1 MTPQDD
7 NTDAQAAE
15 MMRRTQIEAA
25 TNAMADAI
33 AMASGRPE
41 DAELIAQGYRELFAP
56 KMPSPALLHVPE
68 WAMRQPQMPSF
79 IEQTPEEGEML
90 WHWPDIARD
99 AIHAHR
105 TPDGSVRLNYRNSV
119 SLFLKGAAAQA
130 YWDWQMEQY
139 ELQKAQYESMR
150 RPHQ

>member
-1 MTPQDD
+1 MTPEPND
-7 NTDAQAAE
+7 TDAQASE
-15 MMRRTQIEAA
+15 MMREMKIKTAVEA
-25 TNAMADAI
+25 MGKAI
-33 AMASGRPE
+33 AIATGSPE
-41 DAELIAQGYRELFAP
+41 DAELIAQGYSEIFAP
-56 KMPSPALLHVPE
+56 KMPNPAMLHVPA
-68 WAMRQPQMPSF
+68 WMAQPQHMPSF

-150 RPHQ
+150 RPQQ